1 MKTSIFQNSNKNI
14 VRISALNFFCS
25 FMGASWGASWRLF
38 GLPEDLVSNII
49 NKEANKKP
57 KKASM
62 KPQGNY
68 KNLQGRNYYN
78 ILFGSK
84 RWRQKDTSK
93 LTNL

>member
-1 MKTSIFQNSNKNI
+1 MSFCCYHFDQNSNEEI
-14 VRISALNFFCS
+14 VRISALKFFV
-25 FMGASWGASWRLF
+25 ASWRLAGRF
-38 GLPEDLVSNII
+38 LGLLGDLVSNII

-78 ILFGSK
+78 IYVAILVETMTPRRYFEF
-84 RWRQKDTSK
+84 D
-93 LTNL
+93 